1 MYSKKLEKYIRY
13 VGPRHTIEYRQ
24 HYSTSFSKLTSNSVY
39 RKFISNPFQTPSAQ
53 KIVLKIALCSNIE
66 WNRAYILPR
75 LCTIDS
81 YLRVFQY
88 KILNNILFL
97 NNRLFKMGKVDS
109 SLFSFCK
116 VTSETIV
123 HIFCSCN
130 KSKLL
135 WQKIQNWYK
144 PVLSLPD
151 LSPEIVI
158 FGLFDAR
165 EHIILQNFILLLYK
179 KYIYEKRSDPS
190 SLVFCSFTCYA
201 SQIYKIEY
209 RIAMKRGKLDFH
221 FKKWGDFEKYL
232 HST

>member
-1 MYSKKLEKYIRY
+1 MYSKNWKNILNTQAPDI
-13 VGPRHTIEYRQ
+13 Q
-24 HYSTSFSKLTSNSVY
+24 SSTGNTTAHRFQNLHPNSVY
-39 RKFISNPFQTPSAQ
+39 RKFISNIFQTPSAQ
-53 KIVLKIALCSNIE
+53 KTVLKIPLCSNIE

-88 KILNNILFL
+88 EILNNILFL
-97 NNRLFKMGKVDS
+97 NNRLFKIGKVGS
-109 SLFSFCK
+109 FLCSFCK

-135 WQKIQNWYK
+135 WQKIQNWCK
-144 PVLSLPD
+144 PVLSLPE

-165 EHIILQNFILLLYK
+165 EYIMLQNFILLLYK
-179 KYIYEKRSDPS
+179 KCIYEKRSDS
-190 SLVFCSFTCYA
+190 SRLVFLSFTCHV

-209 RIAMKRGKLDFH
+209 RIAMKRRKLDFH
-221 FKKWGDFEKYL
+221 FKK
-232 HST
+232 

>member
-1 MYSKKLEKYIRY
+1 MLNAQVPEIQS
-13 VGPRHTIEYRQ
+13 
-24 HYSTSFSKLTSNSVY
+24 STGNTTAHLFQNLHPNSVY
-39 RKFISNPFQTPSAQ
+39 RKFIWNTFQTPSAQ
-53 KIVLKIALCSNIE
+53 KTVLKISLCSNIE
-66 WNRAYILPR
+66 WNWAYILPI

-109 SLFSFCK
+109 SLCSFCK

-123 HIFCSCN
+123 HTFCSCN

-135 WQKIQNWYK
+135 WQKIQNLCK
-144 PVLSLPD
+144 PAFSLPE

-158 FGLFDAR
+158 FLLFDAR
-165 EHIILQNFILLLYK
+165 EYIILQNFILLLYK
-179 KYIYEKRSDPS
+179 KFIKEKRSDS
-190 SLVFCSFTCYA
+190 SRPAFLSFTCYV
-201 SQIYKIEY
+201 SQIYKIGY

-221 FKKWGDFEKYL
+221 FKKWGDFGKYL
-232 HST
+232 DSR